1 MIKIAFIGAPS
12 TGKST
17 TAEELRKISKKNVI
31 EYISAG
37 QTLKEY
43 GYKINEDGTE
53 NTGKACI
60 FFHKVSIK
68 VLNLF
73 SNYNDIVILPRTI
86 IDPIAYD
93 DVRVSE
99 DDVKEYF
106 KNIDY
111 IYFLPIETPIEI
123 RKNRTSNEEY
133 REKIQEKLLNLIEKY
148 NLNVKTLKG
157 SPKEK
162 AKSIFS
168 NLNS

>member
-1 MIKIAFIGAPS
+1 MIKIAFIGSPS
-12 TGKST
+12 TGKSS
-17 TAEELRKISKKNVI
+17 TADELRKISKRNVI

-37 QTLKEY
+37 QTLKEC
-43 GYKINEDGTE
+43 GYEINEDGTE

-60 FFHKVSIK
+60 LFHKISIK

-73 SNYNDIVILPRTI
+73 PNYKDIVILPRTI

-93 DVRVSE
+93 NVKVSDE
-99 DDVKEYF
+99 DVKEYF

-133 REKIQEKLLNLIEKY
+133 REKIQEKLLNLIKKY

-157 SPKEK
+157 TPEEK
-162 AKSIFS
+162 AKIIFS
-168 NLNS
+168 NLNF